1 MSRTLLPLA
10 ILLAALLVF
19 PAAADLPVSYDMRD
33 KNLTPVITDQGN
45 FGLCWVFASL
55 SSLESGMI
63 QQDPDKYAGIDL
75 SAFHTAYYTYNRDA
89 FIDPASPWP
98 GLEGIAGDYTHIEE
112 TDLQDN
118 ISGLMAGGELYQAVY
133 TLAAGFGA
141 VNESAVPFYPYGN
154 NTAPTTVTS
163 GIEIVLDSAL
173 FVPYSE
179 KDTVKTMILEK
190 GAAAFGFFFNPVEP
204 YLEELENG
212 DWMYSFGDT
221 GRENLEYA
229 GGHAVL
235 LIGWDDAFPKE
246 QFNVTPN
253 QDGAWLVQNSWG
265 SNLSNSTYIWMSYD
279 EVFDPVV
286 FFLGAEPW
294 FGHIYQYDGGT
305 LRLNRSLDQTSAAV
319 GNVFT
324 AGGDEEILAVSLDT
338 NQSVNYTMYVYT
350 DPEAGKPDAGTLLA
364 EQRGTIAF
372 PGYYTIRLDDPVQ
385 IETGQEVSVVYL
397 LEAEEPVNI
406 SIDTSAVLEEVFTT
420 TLAQAGQSFLR
431 TDAGEW
437 EDLSADGET
446 NLRIKAFTTDLVFWI
461 EMDRVSVSIRERGVC
476 VSGTTNFAPG
486 REILVKLVCPDGKT
500 LCEPAEVRR
509 GAQENVW
516 EVRFF
521 PVKLTEEEFCVSAER
536 NEVLMES
543 GFVPSGFKEMLVFG
557 AKGTIMPAGVSDL
570 G

>member
-1 MSRTLLPLA
+1 MSRTILPLA

-63 QQDPDKYAGIDL
+63 KLDPDKYAGIDL
-75 SAFHTAYYTYNRDA
+75 SAFHTAYYTYNRDP
-89 FIDPASPWP
+89 FIDPASPYP
-98 GLEGIAGDYTHIEE
+98 GLEGIAGDYTHIVE
-112 TDLQDN
+112 TDILDN
-118 ISGLMAGGELYQAVY
+118 ISGLMTGAELHQAVY

-163 GIEIVLDSAL
+163 GTEIVLDSAI

-179 KDTVKTMILEK
+179 KDTVKTMMLEK
-190 GAAAFGFFFNPVEP
+190 GPPAVGFFFNPVEP

-212 DWMYSFGDT
+212 DWKYSLGDT
-221 GRENLEYA
+221 DRDDLEYA

-253 QDGAWLVQNSWG
+253 RDGAWLVQNSWG

-286 FFLGAEPW
+286 FFFGAEPW

-305 LRLNRSLDQTSAAV
+305 LRQNRSLDQTSAAV

-324 AGGDEEILAVSLDT
+324 AGGDEEIRAVSLDT
-338 NQSVNYTMYVYT
+338 NQSVNYTVFVYT

-364 EQRGTIAF
+364 EQRGTIEF

-385 IETGQEVSVVYL
+385 IEAGQEVSVVYL
-397 LEAEEPVNI
+397 LEAEESLNI
-406 SIDTSAVLEEVFTT
+406 SIDTSAVVEEMVKTT
-420 TLAQAGQSFLR
+420 TLAQAGQSFLNDG
-431 TDAGEW
+431 TGW
-437 EDLSADGET
+437 TDLSADGET
-446 NLRIKAFTTDLVFWI
+446 NLRIKAFTNDLVFWI
-461 EMDRVSVSIRERGVC
+461 EMDPVSVSMKERGVS

-486 REILVKLVCPDGKT
+486 REILVKLVCPDGEVKT
-500 LCEPAEVRR
+500 ETAEVRK
-509 GAQENVW
+509 GLLENFW

-521 PVKLTEEEFCVSAER
+521 PVKLTEEEFFVAAER
-536 NEVLMES
+536 NEVLAES
-543 GFVPSGFKEMLVFG
+543 GFVPDGFTGMLVFG
-557 AKGTIMPAGVSDL
+557 ERWTIMPGGVRDL